1 VKPFEETQKFNQ
13 PWLRVLVAVILAVTI
28 APIIAFWEEVKF
40 SETSFWVTLAFSVL
54 VVVLLFFLLFILRL
68 KTTIDARGIHYRFIP
83 VMSAEKSFPWK
94 EIKSCYTTT
103 YRPIRD
109 FGGWGYRISFKKGK
123 AINVRGNQGIQL
135 ILKNDKKILIG
146 TQNAVEAQRIIDNYF
161 SQES

>member
-1 VKPFEETQKFNQ
+1 MKPFEETQKFNQ
-13 PWLRVLVAVILAVTI
+13 PWLRILVAVILAVTI

-40 SETSFWVTLAFSVL
+40 SEAPFWITIGISFL
-54 VVVLLFFLLFILRL
+54 VIALLFFLLFILKL

-94 EIKSCYTTT
+94 EIASCYTTT

-109 FGGWGYRISFKKGK
+109 FGGWGYRISFNKGK

-135 ILKNDKKILIG
+135 VLKNNKKILLG
-146 TQNAVEAQRIIDNYF
+146 TQKIGEAQQAIDSYF
-161 SQES
+161 NQK